1 MNSLIKKLSVA
12 IALCMAFAFT
22 LCGCGGPT
30 PTETADTFLTAVKAG
45 DAETIKT
52 VYEDGE
58 FNILATWDDGESDDD
73 ELVDDSYFEE
83 TLLPKIRDFDYEL
96 SNEKID
102 GDKATVDVKITTYDI
117 GTAFSS
123 FMSEYFAQALTLAFS
138 DTSDEKIEK
147 IGETIF
153 RTKMN
158 ELTEKT
164 YSETVTLDL
173 VKKADNWKVCTIDE
187 DSDFLN
193 AICGNMI
200 KTLEQLEDAYSFDEE
215 Q

>member
-1 MNSLIKKLSVA
+1 MNSIMRKLSMVV
-12 IALCMAFAFT
+12 ALCVAFAFT
-22 LCGCGGPT
+22 LCGCGEPT

-45 DAETIKT
+45 DTETIKT
-52 VYEDGE
+52 VYEGGE
-58 FNILATWDDGESDDD
+58 LNLLATWDDGESDDD
-73 ELVDDSYFEE
+73 ELVDDSFFEE

-96 SNEKID
+96 SNEKVD

-117 GTAFSS
+117 GTAVSS

-138 DTSDEKIEK
+138 DASDEKIEE

-153 RTKMN
+153 KTKMD

-173 VKKADNWKVCTIDE
+173 VNTDDGWKVCTIDD

-200 KTLEQLEDAYSFDEE
+200 KTMNQLEETYSFDE
-215 Q
+215 